1 LIINEY
7 KEKHKFEETENAN
20 DEKGSSILIENEPTK
35 ILKED
40 SGISYTEPES
50 EDSRLSL
57 KENKKILLNNNSK
70 ENLTRTK
77 KRSYIYSNS
86 KDLSE
91 PNTKMPRINKIKQ

>member
-7 KEKHKFEETENAN
+7 KEKHRFEETENIN
-20 DEKGSSILIENEPTK
+20 DEKELIENEPSK

-40 SGISYTEPES
+40 SGITFTEPES
-50 EDSRLSL
+50 SEDNELSL
-57 KENKKILLNNNSK
+57 KENKKILLNNHNK
-70 ENLTRTK
+70 EPPIKTK
-77 KRSYIYSNS
+77 KRSFMYSNS